1 MPDLTRILTVAALA
15 ATLHCGGGSSGTPYQ
30 PPKPF
35 TAEVTFRSARN
46 IQKLPWCIY
55 CWKRVISNAGY
66 RQERVSGVFD
76 EFNIILATPLCRLA

>member
-46 IQKLPWCIY
+46 MFQNRRLHFQK
-55 CWKRVISNAGY
+55 
-66 RQERVSGVFD
+66 
-76 EFNIILATPLCRLA
+76 IIFY